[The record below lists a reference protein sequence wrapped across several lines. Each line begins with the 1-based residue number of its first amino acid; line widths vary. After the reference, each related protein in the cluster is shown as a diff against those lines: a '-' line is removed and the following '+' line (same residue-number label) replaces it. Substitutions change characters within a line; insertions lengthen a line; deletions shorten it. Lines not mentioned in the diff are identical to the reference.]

1 MFRTLT
7 AGIRFDK
14 NKYRQ
19 EAEKF
24 GLVKKQIE
32 NVKEEVPTK
41 VISLENDLIPDSNLP
56 TPDESDED
64 NNELQ
69 LLGNFSKTC
78 VKLEF
83 WQNSSKGS
91 EIIHTAKNVNK
102 VWRIFLVK
110 KFGKSKWNL
119 HLLLS

>member
-69 LLGNFSKTC
+69 LLGNFCKTC

-83 WQNSSKGS
+83 
-91 EIIHTAKNVNK
+91 
-102 VWRIFLVK
+102 
-110 KFGKSKWNL
+110 
-119 HLLLS
+119 

>member
-32 NVKEEVPTK
+32 NVKEEVPTE

-83 WQNSSKGS
+83 
-91 EIIHTAKNVNK
+91 
-102 VWRIFLVK
+102 
-110 KFGKSKWNL
+110 
-119 HLLLS
+119 

>member
-14 NKYRQ
+14 DKYRQ

-24 GLVKKQIE
+24 GLVKKQTE
-32 NVKEEVPTK
+32 NVQEEVAK
-41 VISLENDLIPDSNLP
+41 AISLENDLIPDSNLP

-69 LLGNFSKTC
+69 LLGNKLDEAEMLFVPIHFFFLQVQLKCGKRKPKDKERLKT
-78 VKLEF
+78 
-83 WQNSSKGS
+83 
-91 EIIHTAKNVNK
+91 I
-102 VWRIFLVK
+102 
-110 KFGKSKWNL
+110 
-119 HLLLS
+119 

>member
-69 LLGNFSKTC
+69 LLGNFSKSC

-83 WQNSSKGS
+83 
-91 EIIHTAKNVNK
+91 
-102 VWRIFLVK
+102 
-110 KFGKSKWNL
+110 
-119 HLLLS
+119 

>member
-83 WQNSSKGS
+83 
-91 EIIHTAKNVNK
+91 
-102 VWRIFLVK
+102 
-110 KFGKSKWNL
+110 
-119 HLLLS
+119 

>member
-78 VKLEF
+78 VK
-83 WQNSSKGS
+83 
-91 EIIHTAKNVNK
+91 
-102 VWRIFLVK
+102 
-110 KFGKSKWNL
+110 
-119 HLLLS
+119 

>member
-69 LLGNFSKTC
+69 LLGIFSKTC

-83 WQNSSKGS
+83 
-91 EIIHTAKNVNK
+91 
-102 VWRIFLVK
+102 
-110 KFGKSKWNL
+110 
-119 HLLLS
+119 